1 MYLGFREF
9 VYFVAI
15 HNRVLDITN
24 FDFLLISLK
33 RKYQFHKTNKTIAV
47 VWLLPKQ
54 KPMDLVEHIRL
65 DLYTKVFTCWDAL
78 WDMQQTYL
86 TFLGW
91 YLFHSFT
98 LRCKK
103 CRVLYSISV
112 IFSDKKESS
121 LFWWGARLYLLP
133 ELLHYDVNQLHL
145 EFPGFVHGAQ
155 IGSSHTVGHY
165 KPPEITTSKYNKYTT
180 TAPKPQILTLLL
192 IGRTK
197 NNSFFTPPLHKY
209 MYLSIDFLW

>member
-54 KPMDLVEHIRL
+54 KQKPMDLVEHIRL

-103 CRVLYSISV
+103 YSLKYCIVLLSFLTKKNAVFSGEARDFTCCQNSSIMTSTSCTWSFQGLYMEHRSAAV
-112 IFSDKKESS
+112 ILLAITS
-121 LFWWGARLYLLP
+121 RLKSQHQNTTNTPQQHPSPRYLP
-133 ELLHYDVNQLHL
+133 Y
-145 EFPGFVHGAQ
+145 
-155 IGSSHTVGHY
+155 Y
-165 KPPEITTSKYNKYTT
+165 
-180 TAPKPQILTLLL
+180 
-192 IGRTK
+192 
-197 NNSFFTPPLHKY
+197 
-209 MYLSIDFLW
+209 W